1 LGIVSWLGPSSELD
15 RARITLLMDETLVLK
30 SQVKWTVYREQDHP
44 TGQEPTKANIE
55 EHVFSR

>member
-1 LGIVSWLGPSSELD
+1 
-15 RARITLLMDETLVLK
+15 MDETLVLK